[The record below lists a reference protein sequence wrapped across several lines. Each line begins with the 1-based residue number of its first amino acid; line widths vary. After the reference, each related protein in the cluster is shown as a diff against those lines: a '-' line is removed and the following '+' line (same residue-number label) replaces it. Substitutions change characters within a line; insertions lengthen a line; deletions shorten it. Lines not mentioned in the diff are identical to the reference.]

1 MTRSPAIGAA
11 TLVLGA
17 AVLAAGA
24 TAQERPIPR
33 GKVQSGVAFLAP
45 DQRALQQDAFANPG
59 MLWVER
65 GERLWREPPGRGGRS
80 CASCH
85 GDAAASM
92 KGVAARYPAF
102 DTKAGRLLN
111 LEGRINECRTAHQ
124 GATPFPYESEALLS
138 LTAYVAHQSRG
149 MPVAV
154 AIDGP
159 ARKHFETGEK
169 LYYQR
174 RGQLNLACA
183 QCHTENWGRK
193 LGPETISQG
202 HPNAYP
208 LYRLEWQTLG
218 SLQRRFRSC
227 LSGIRAEM
235 LPYGAPEYLDLE
247 LYVAWR
253 AAGLEI
259 ETPGVRR

>member
-1 MTRSPAIGAA
+1 MKGRWARGALLLA
-11 TLVLGA
+11 LACA
-17 AVLAAGA
+17 AA
-24 TAQERPIPR
+24 AQERPITPE
-33 GKVQSGVAFLAP
+33 KVQSGVAFLAP

-65 GERLWREPPGRGGRS
+65 GERLWRERAGAGGRS

-85 GDAAASM
+85 GDAVASM
-92 KGVAARYPAF
+92 KGVAARYPVF
-102 DTKAGRLLN
+102 DAKTGHLLN
-111 LEGRINECRTAHQ
+111 LEGRINKCRTGHQ
-124 GATPFPYESEALLS
+124 GATPFQYESGALLS

-159 ARKHFETGEK
+159 ARKHFESGEK
-169 LYYQR
+169 LYSQR
-174 RGQLNLACA
+174 RGQLNLSCA

-235 LPYGAPEYLDLE
+235 LPYGSPEYLDLE

>member
-1 MTRSPAIGAA
+1 MRRAA
-11 TLVLGA
+11 RAAAAAALALGV
-17 AVLAAGA
+17 AV
-24 TAQERPIPR
+24 AQERPIPPER
-33 GKVQSGVAFLAP
+33 LRSGFAFLAP
-45 DQRALQQDAFANPG
+45 DQRALQRDEFANPG

-65 GERLWREPPGRGGRS
+65 GERLWREPAGAAGGS
-80 CASCH
+80 CATCH
-85 GDAAASM
+85 GDARASM
-92 KGVAARYPAF
+92 RGVAAGYPAF
-102 DTKAGRLLN
+102 DTSAKRLFN
-111 LEGRINECRTAHQ
+111 LEGRINHCRTTQQ
-124 GATPFPYESEALLS
+124 GAPPLAHESDALLS

-149 MPVAV
+149 APVAV
-154 AIDGP
+154 SIDGS
-159 ARKHFETGEK
+159 ARKHFEAGER
-169 LYYQR
+169 LYRER

-183 QCHTENWGRK
+183 QCHDANWGRK
-193 LGPETISQG
+193 LGAETISQG

-208 LYRLEWQTLG
+208 VYRLEWQTLG

-253 AAGLEI
+253 AGGLAI

>member
-11 TLVLGA
+11 ALALGA
-17 AVLAAGA
+17 AVLAVGA

-33 GKVQSGVAFLAP
+33 DKVQSGAAFLAP

-65 GERLWREPPGRGGRS
+65 GERLWREPPGAGGRS

-92 KGVAARYPAF
+92 KGVAARYPVF
-102 DTKAGRLLN
+102 DAKTGRLVN

-124 GATPFPYESEALLS
+124 GATPFPYESESLLS
-138 LTAYVAHQSRG
+138 LAAYVAHQSRG
-149 MPVAV
+149 MPLTV

-159 ARKHFETGEK
+159 ARRHFEAGEK

-227 LSGIRAEM
+227 LSGVRAEM

>member
-1 MTRSPAIGAA
+1 MRAWGAIGAA
-11 TLVLGA
+11 ALAFAIGA
-17 AVLAAGA
+17 V
-24 TAQERPIPR
+24 AQERPIPPDR
-33 GKVQSGVAFLAP
+33 LQSGLAFLAP
-45 DQRALQQDAFANPG
+45 DQRALQQDEFANPG

-65 GERLWREPPGRGGRS
+65 GERLWREPAGAGGRA

-85 GDAAASM
+85 ADARASM
-92 KGVAARYPAF
+92 KGAAARYPVF
-102 DTKAGRLLN
+102 DAKAGRLFN
-111 LEGRINECRTAHQ
+111 LEGRINECRAAHQ
-124 GATPFPYESEALLS
+124 GAAPLPYESEALLS

-149 MPVAV
+149 LPVAV
-154 AIDGP
+154 AIDGA
-159 ARKHFETGEK
+159 AREHLDAGER
-169 LYYQR
+169 LYHQR
-174 RGQLNLACA
+174 RGQLNLSCA
-183 QCHTENWGRK
+183 QCHDANWGRK

-208 LYRLEWQTLG
+208 AYRLEWQTLG

-235 LPYGAPEYLDLE
+235 LPYGAAEYLDLE

-253 AAGLEI
+253 AGGLAV